1 MSTLCYSE
9 PVTSPETVS
18 KPAYHHGNL
27 PDALC
32 RAAVELAR
40 EGKLGSLSLR
50 AVARHAGVSAAAPYR
65 HFASREALLA
75 TIAAEG
81 YRMRTTAT
89 HAALLPLEGQY
100 LEQFLEAGVQYVV
113 FAHKHPG
120 HYAIMSAPE
129 IADTSGYPD
138 LHEASV
144 ESSLVL
150 MQSIRNCQAK
160 GLLAE
165 ADAHEIAAAA
175 WSSVHGLTALI
186 RSGQLATLGFDL
198 EAPEAV
204 ARRVTRILVSNLAA
218 PA

>member
-1 MSTLCYSE
+1 VAPSE
-9 PVTSPETVS
+9 SAS

-27 PDALC
+27 PEALR
-32 RAAVELAR
+32 RAAIDLAQ

-65 HFASREALLA
+65 HYASREALLA
-75 TIAAEG
+75 SIAAEG
-81 YRMRTTAT
+81 YRMRTAAT

-129 IADTSGYPD
+129 IADTSCYPQ
-138 LHEASV
+138 LYEASL
-144 ESSLVL
+144 ESSHIL
-150 MQSIRNCQAK
+150 MQSIRNCQAE
-160 GLLAE
+160 GLLAQ

-175 WSSVHGLTALI
+175 WASVHGLTSLI
-186 RSGQLATLGFDL
+186 SSGQLATLGFNL
-198 EAPEAV
+198 GAPEAI
-204 ARRVTRILVSNLAA
+204 ARRVTRILVSNLTAI
-218 PA
+218 